1 MGSVLECSILPAHET
16 PILPASSCPF
26 LMELDTKTGIELGE
40 QCAAITVHCGWASLT
55 CVCHIISAPLISLN
69 CPWLRLGCLMLA
81 GCLHVFKLISELWLL
96 LGKGLPM
103 RCPPAPALIPTFYL
117 IHSTRHN
124 LSFRIGWTLSQIW
137 WEYKSL
143 NHDGW
148 YNFIAN
154 IIIILLA
161 TALS

>member
-1 MGSVLECSILPAHET
+1 MGWKILWFDQNE
-16 PILPASSCPF
+16 ILMSSALNGREDARRFKDTLFMTTLKFLIHYSKLPLNLFPAS
-26 LMELDTKTGIELGE
+26 
-40 QCAAITVHCGWASLT
+40 
-55 CVCHIISAPLISLN
+55 LISLN
-69 CPWLRLGCLMLA
+69 CPWLKLGCLMLA

-103 RCPPAPALIPTFYL
+103 RCPPVPALIPTFYL

-124 LSFRIGWTLSQIW
+124 LSFRIGWTLFQIW

-148 YNFIAN
+148 HNFIAN
-154 IIIILLA
+154 IIIIPLA
-161 TALS
+161 TVLS